1 MIDDK
6 LYDKLKNCYAKE
18 DESIEVHVN
27 NVLEQ
32 MGILKKLGY
41 IDDEKAEILGD
52 AIKCHDVG
60 KANKYFQNRILS
72 AKEGKKKYF
81 DKENELG
88 HNILSPFLCRFGDDE
103 RDYITAYAIINHHYY
118 VKNNFNEIKE
128 KEDILNKNIEEIYKS
143 YNLEFD
149 KNNILDLYKF
159 ISILQTELEENPQ
172 ILKKALLILGLLNK
186 CDYAASAHMEV
197 EYSADFLQNA
207 LENMMDEWKNKNSSA
222 SWNDIQKFCMSNK
235 DKNLIVVAPTG
246 TGKTEAALS
255 WIGDNK
261 GFFILPLKTA
271 INSIYDRVKKDI
283 VKDNI
288 SKRVALLHGDTFNIY
303 NDEEINANNKN
314 EEDIWAYYEKSKLLS
329 IPLNISTPDQ
339 IFDFI
344 FKAIGFEPKYAMLS
358 YSKVVIDE
366 IQAYDSNLLA
376 CIIIGIQNIIDIG
389 GKVSIFTATL
399 PPFVEDLLSL
409 KKAGSSKI
417 ERYKFVKNIA
427 DIKGYKKRH
436 NIKIL
441 EEEMNADLIYEHY
454 KNSYSKKYLVVC
466 NTVKKSQ
473 EIYQELKDKGID
485 NINLL
490 HSKFVKLERKE
501 KENNIMSVG
510 KTYKED
516 NETINEIDEVWVC
529 TQIVEASLDIDFDYI
544 FTELSDLNGLF
555 QRLGRI
561 NRKGVKGID
570 EHNCFIFTEI
580 NQKLLIKKEDST
592 RGFIDEAIYKL
603 SKKAIL
609 SHGDGILTEENKL
622 NLIDKYLTT
631 ENMNKESSV
640 FLKRYWDSHKYY
652 SKLYMHEL
660 SAKDAEKYLRNIISF
675 DVFPKDINNGL
686 LNEEEI
692 NLIFERIKAV
702 KEHLN
707 DKNKSR
713 EEKKKYVFELSEL
726 KNEIMKYTVSVG
738 LYDLG
743 GEKVKYLENI
753 EISKNTSIPIL
764 LCHYDELG
772 FRRLTEEESKNENFD
787 NKDDENFI

>member
-159 ISILQTELEENPQ
+159 ISILQTELEENSK

-207 LENMMDEWKNKNSSA
+207 LESMMNEWKNKNSSA

-246 TGKTEAALS
+246 MGKTEAALS

-303 NDEEINANNKN
+303 NDEKINANNKN
-314 EEDIWAYYEKSKLLS
+314 EEDVWSYYENSKRLS

-339 IFDFI
+339 IFGFI
-344 FKAIGFEPKYAMLS
+344 FKAIGFEHKYAMLS

-409 KKAGSSKI
+409 KKADSSKI

-441 EEEMNADLIYEHY
+441 EEEINADLIYEHY

-501 KENNIMSVG
+501 KENHIMSVG

-592 RGFIDEAIYKL
+592 RGFIDEVIYKL

-640 FLKRYWDSHKYY
+640 FLKRYWDSYKYY
-652 SKLYMHEL
+652 SNLYIHEL

-675 DVFPKDINNGL
+675 DVFPKDIDNGL

-692 NLIFERIKAV
+692 NLIFERIKTA

-713 EEKKKYVFELSEL
+713 EEKKKYLFELSEL
-726 KNEIMKYTVSVG
+726 KNEIIKYTVSVG

-743 GEKVKYLENI
+743 GEKVKYLKNI

-772 FRRLTEEESKNENFD
+772 FRRITEEESKNENFD

>member
-6 LYDKLKNCYAKE
+6 LYDKLKHCYAKE

-81 DKENELG
+81 DKENEVG

-103 RDYITAYAIINHHYY
+103 RDYITAYAIVNHHYY

-149 KNNILDLYKF
+149 KNNILDLCKF
-159 ISILQTELEENPQ
+159 ISILQTELEENPK

-222 SWNDIQKFCMSNK
+222 SWNDIQKFCMNNK

-246 TGKTEAALS
+246 MGKTEAALS

-303 NDEEINANNKN
+303 NDEKINDNNKN
-314 EEDIWAYYEKSKLLS
+314 KEDIWAYYEKSKLLS

-501 KENNIMSVG
+501 KENHIMSVG

-561 NRKGVKGID
+561 NRKGAKNIN

-580 NQKLLIKKEDST
+580 NRKLLIEKEEST

-609 SHGDGILTEENKL
+609 SHGDGILTEEDKL
-622 NLIDKYLTT
+622 NLIDEYLTT
-631 ENMNKESSV
+631 ENMKESV
-640 FLKRYWDSHKYY
+640 FLKRYWISYDYY
-652 SKLYMHEL
+652 SKLYMHQL
-660 SAKDAEKYLRNIISF
+660 SAKNAEKYLRNIISF

-692 NLIFERIKAV
+692 NLIFQRIKAV

-726 KNEIMKYTVSVG
+726 KSEIMKYTVSVG

>member
-6 LYDKLKNCYAKE
+6 LYDKLKHCYAKE

-81 DKENELG
+81 DKENEVG

-103 RDYITAYAIINHHYY
+103 RDYITAYAIVNHHYY

-235 DKNLIVVAPTG
+235 DTNLIVVAPTG

-490 HSKFVKLERKE
+490 HSKFVKLECKE
-501 KENNIMSVG
+501 KENHIMFVG

-561 NRKGVKGID
+561 NRKGAKNIN

-580 NQKLLIKKEDST
+580 NRKLLIEKEEST

-609 SHGDGILTEENKL
+609 SHGDGILTEEDKL
-622 NLIDKYLTT
+622 NLIDEYLTT
-631 ENMNKESSV
+631 ENMKESV
-640 FLKRYWDSHKYY
+640 FLKRYWISYDYY
-652 SKLYMHEL
+652 SKLYMHQL
-660 SAKDAEKYLRNIISF
+660 SAKNAEKYLRNIISF

-692 NLIFERIKAV
+692 NLIFQRIKAV

-726 KNEIMKYTVSVG
+726 KSEIMKYTVSVG

>member
-6 LYDKLKNCYAKE
+6 LYDKLKHCYAKE

-88 HNILSPFLCRFGDDE
+88 HNILSLFLCRFGDDE

-143 YNLEFD
+143 CNLEFD

-159 ISILQTELEENPQ
+159 ISILQTELEENPK

-246 TGKTEAALS
+246 MGKTEAALG

-303 NDEEINANNKN
+303 NDEEINDNNKN
-314 EEDIWAYYEKSKLLS
+314 EEDVWSYYENSKRLS

-339 IFDFI
+339 IFGFI
-344 FKAIGFEPKYAMLS
+344 FKAIGFEHKYAMLS

-409 KKAGSSKI
+409 KKASSSKI

-427 DIKGYKKRH
+427 DIKDYKKRH

-473 EIYQELKDKGID
+473 EIYQELKDRGID

-501 KENNIMSVG
+501 KENNIISVG

-580 NQKLLIKKEDST
+580 NRKLLIEKEEST

-631 ENMNKESSV
+631 ESMNKESSV
-640 FLKRYWDSHKYY
+640 FLKRYWDFYKYY
-652 SKLYMHEL
+652 SNLYIHEL

-713 EEKKKYVFELSEL
+713 EEKKKYLFELSEL
-726 KNEIMKYTVSVG
+726 KSEIMKYTVSVG

-772 FRRLTEEESKNENFD
+772 FRKLTGEEIKNGNYD

>member
-32 MGILKKLGY
+32 MGILKRLGY

-81 DKENELG
+81 DKENEVG

-103 RDYITAYAIINHHYY
+103 RDYITAYAIVNHHYY

-159 ISILQTELEENPQ
+159 ISILQTELEENPK

-246 TGKTEAALS
+246 MGKTEAALS

-303 NDEEINANNKN
+303 NDEKINDNNKN
-314 EEDIWAYYEKSKLLS
+314 EEDIWAYYEKSKLFS

-501 KENNIMSVG
+501 KENHIMSVG

-580 NQKLLIKKEDST
+580 NRKLLIEKEEST

-609 SHGDGILTEENKL
+609 SHGDGILTEEDKL
-622 NLIDKYLTT
+622 NLIDEYLTT
-631 ENMNKESSV
+631 ENMKESV
-640 FLKRYWDSHKYY
+640 FLKRYWISYDYY
-652 SKLYMHEL
+652 SKLYMHQL
-660 SAKDAEKYLRNIISF
+660 SAKNAEKYLRNIISF

-692 NLIFERIKAV
+692 NLIFQRIKAV

-726 KNEIMKYTVSVG
+726 KSEIMKYTVSVG